1 MMQLCLLY
9 KLPTLAV
16 KTLLHMKINN
26 IELTPITYSYYNQVR
41 LKRKLKLSILYEISN
56 HL

>member
-41 LKRKLKLSILYEISN
+41 LKRKL
-56 HL
+56 